1 MCTAI
6 NFKTEDHYFGRNLD
20 YEHGYGESIAVVP
33 RNFPIGNLSRHY
45 ALIGTAHVLNGYP
58 LFYDAANE
66 KGLCAAGLNFVG
78 NAFYGKPTDRKKQR
92 RSI

>member
-58 LFYDAANE
+58 LFYDAA
-66 KGLCAAGLNFVG
+66 KGTLRGGVEFCRKRILRQT
-78 NAFYGKPTDRKKQR
+78 YGRKKQR